1 MERLGTPDRKG
12 ILAYLKPMSPEDM
25 QKQREQEAK
34 DRQAAREFQ
43 TKAIQELADIK
54 NKWGVKNMQLP
65 DARKIG
71 RPSFQNLW
79 NLGLHDAAR
88 RIVWGKEDFNWKE
101 MPGAAAGRHG
111 RWTESEQGRKC
122 EIEED
127 VGRRQEHAEG
137 NEQEAGNK

>member
-34 DRQAAREFQ
+34 DKEAAREFQ

-71 RPSFQNLW
+71 RPSFQSFW
-79 NLGLHDAAR
+79 NLGLH
-88 RIVWGKEDFNWKE
+88 
-101 MPGAAAGRHG
+101 AGR
-111 RWTESEQGRKC
+111 
-122 EIEED
+122 
-127 VGRRQEHAEG
+127 
-137 NEQEAGNK
+137 